1 MLEATV
7 NILQMKGTAG
17 AGSPPPLSLF
27 GPVVFPDSGRR
38 VTASSTGL
46 FLVVEGFATTSSALS
61 VRLIVALTK

>member
-7 NILQMKGTAG
+7 NILQMKGTAS
-17 AGSPPPLSLF
+17 AGSPPTLRLL

-46 FLVVEGFATTSSALS
+46 LLVVEGFATTSSALS
-61 VRLIVALTK
+61 VRLIMALTK